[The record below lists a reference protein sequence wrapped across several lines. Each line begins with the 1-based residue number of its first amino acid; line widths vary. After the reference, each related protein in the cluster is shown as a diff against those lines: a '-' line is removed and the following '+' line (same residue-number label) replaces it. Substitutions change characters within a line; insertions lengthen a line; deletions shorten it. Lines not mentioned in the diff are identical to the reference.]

1 MNYVNACRRL
11 LEAQPSPPAK
21 ALAVTE
27 KAAEQIGRAD
37 LLVSDLRAFIQNR
50 ASEYTTESIAAI
62 VDETMEIALI
72 GVAHLGIAVRCWYAE
87 NLPPVR
93 ADRIRIQQ
101 VLLNLLR
108 NAIEAMMSTHRR
120 ELDVETRLRSPQEVQ
135 VSVADTGSGITPEVA
150 KRLFEPFVTSK
161 AGGIGIGLVVC
172 RSIVEA
178 HGGRLWAEEAPS
190 VGTIFRFTLPV
201 AANSEAEA

>member
-1 MNYVNACRRL
+1 
-11 LEAQPSPPAK
+11 
-21 ALAVTE
+21 
-27 KAAEQIGRAD
+27 
-37 LLVSDLRAFIQNR
+37 
-50 ASEYTTESIAAI
+50 
-62 VDETMEIALI
+62 MEIALI

-101 VLLNLLR
+101 VLLNPLR

-172 RSIVEA
+172 RSIIEA